1 MLVPMLPNICVYK
14 GQQRLII
21 AQETILDQ
29 TYNLYV
35 QKHRTSNTLGTWI
48 AQPDSYPTAQ
58 CVNKE
63 AASHQL
69 TDAHISNYHS
79 NTTTLTLMM
88 ETGQVPKTK
97 P

>member
-1 MLVPMLPNICVYK
+1 ML
-14 GQQRLII
+14 G
-21 AQETILDQ
+21 A
-29 TYNLYV
+29 
-35 QKHRTSNTLGTWI
+35 WI
-48 AQPDSYPTAQ
+48 AQLDSYPTAQ

-69 TDAHISNYHS
+69 TDAQISNYHS
-79 NTTTLTLMM
+79 NATTLTLMM

>member
-1 MLVPMLPNICVYK
+1 ML
-14 GQQRLII
+14 G
-21 AQETILDQ
+21 A
-29 TYNLYV
+29 
-35 QKHRTSNTLGTWI
+35 WI
-48 AQPDSYPTAQ
+48 AQPDSYPTAR

-69 TDAHISNYHS
+69 TDAQINNYHS
-79 NTTTLTLMM
+79 NATTLTLMM